1 MSNLNIAQLTGN
13 IHIYSQSHLVPR
25 YTVTN
30 TVATRV
36 LVISQSLLANSL
48 VAHLLFPYSLAR
60 ERGHKAIASWG
71 ESASMI

>member
-13 IHIYSQSHLVPR
+13 IHIHSQSILVPR

-30 TVATRV
+30 KVATR
-36 LVISQSLLANSL
+36 VISQSLLANSL
-48 VAHLLFPYSLAR
+48 VASLLFPYSLAR

-71 ESASMI
+71 KSASMI